1 MEQAENM
8 NNGIYTTKKL
18 HFAIYLVGTGLLKL
32 DSIRK
37 VGTSDCEFD
46 FKDPDHQ
53 ALQLDMDFDKG
64 ATVSARDL
72 FAAQKFVRRK
82 MSEALGINNT
92 RRTGEYGHANRND
105 ATRS

>member
-8 NNGIYTTKKL
+8 KNGIYTTKKL
-18 HFAIYLVGTGLLKL
+18 HFAIYLVGTGLLEL

-37 VGTSDCEFD
+37 VGPSDCMFD
-46 FKDPDHQ
+46 FKDPKH
-53 ALQLDMDFDKG
+53 AGELLDLAFDKG
-64 ATVSARDL
+64 AKVAARDL

-92 RRTGEYGHANRND
+92 RRTEIYGQPAHND
-105 ATRS
+105 TTRR

>member
-1 MEQAENM
+1 M

-18 HFAIYLVGTGLLKL
+18 HFAIYLVGTGLLEL

-37 VGTSDCEFD
+37 VGPTDCVFD

-72 FAAQKFVRRK
+72 FAAQKFVRRR
-82 MSEALGINNT
+82 MTEALDVNNT
-92 RRTGEYGHANRND
+92 RRTGKYGQPDRID

>member
-53 ALQLDMDFDKG
+53 ALQFDMDFDKG

-82 MSEALGINNT
+82 MSEALGINTT
-92 RRTGEYGHANRND
+92 RRTEIYGKPAYSN